1 MGTCGQSAVYVV
13 DTGDEDI
20 YVIADSECEAAE
32 HAAAL
37 VGHEVNY
44 AEHYSD
50 NLTDLPY

>member
-1 MGTCGQSAVYVV
+1 MSAVYVV

-20 YVIADSECEAAE
+20 YVIADSECEAVE

-50 NLTDLPY
+50 DLTDLPY

>member
-20 YVIADSECEAAE
+20 YVIADSECEAA
-32 HAAAL
+32 L

-50 NLTDLPY
+50 DLTDLPY